1 MRSLL
6 ILYGILVIFTVIIVI
21 IWITY
26 FIDIYFLFQYN
37 DYFNPLLFLGILF
50 MIIDGILEVITMFI
64 KRKY

>member
-6 ILYGILVIFTVIIVI
+6 IIYGILVIFTIITVI
-21 IWITY
+21 IWIIY

-37 DYFNPLLFLGILF
+37 GYYNPLLFLGILF
-50 MIIDGILEVITMFI
+50 MIIDGILEVITMYI